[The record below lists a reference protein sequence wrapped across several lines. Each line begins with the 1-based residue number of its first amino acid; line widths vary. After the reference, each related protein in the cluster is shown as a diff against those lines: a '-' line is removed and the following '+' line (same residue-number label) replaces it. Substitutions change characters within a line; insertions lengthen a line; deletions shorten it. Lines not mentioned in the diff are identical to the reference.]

1 MALLYQEIMN
11 VPGLTGTWQQR
22 NAQYYK
28 ALGSPMGAYKGNL
41 QQNLYLLDQI
51 KKQNFP
57 QAPAPAPQ
65 PAPQPVAPQQPLS
78 QQYTQQGVQQVQN
91 AADIPQFEK
100 AVGTFADLWKS
111 RFEPGVTTAGQS
123 QIRPEFLRDYN
134 EADYNYRMGMTNT
147 GGERFG
153 RALGGIGDLKAASN
167 RAYTATLGDW
177 VDQQKGA
184 LLEGWYNQAKDSWN
198 LGRTQASLNQQDP
211 MYKIPTWQ
219 EGLDKYGSAYGAG
232 VTPSLFG

>member
-22 NAQYYK
+22 NAQLYK

-51 KKQNFP
+51 KKKNYGSLT
-57 QAPAPAPQ
+57 PAAKPAAAQ
-65 PAPQPVAPQQPLS
+65 PATPSVPLS

-91 AADIPQFEK
+91 ASEIPQFEN
-100 AVGTFADLWKS
+100 AVGTFNDLWKS
-111 RFEPGVTTAGQS
+111 RFEPGVTTAGQA

-134 EADYNYRMGMTNT
+134 AANYDYRMGMTGS

-153 RALGGIGDLKAASN
+153 RALGGLGDLKAASN
-167 RAYTATLGDW
+167 RSYIATLGDW
-177 VDQQKGA
+177 VNQQRGT
-184 LLEGWYNQAKDSWN
+184 LLDGWYNQAKDSWN
-198 LGRTQASLNQQDP
+198 TARTQANFNQQDP
-211 MYKIPTWQ
+211 LYKIPTWQ

-232 VTPSLFG
+232 ITPGLF